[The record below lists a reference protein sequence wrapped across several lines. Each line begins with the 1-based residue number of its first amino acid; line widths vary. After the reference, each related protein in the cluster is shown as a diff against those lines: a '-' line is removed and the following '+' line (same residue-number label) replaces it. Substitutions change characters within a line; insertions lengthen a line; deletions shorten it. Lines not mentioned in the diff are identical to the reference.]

1 MSFWSMDVR
10 PSMCKSLQKAIR
22 FLSNWHW
29 RCTLPVLIFLYRNES
44 LFETY
49 TTCVVSPGWSTSLG
63 VPSESSKNKRNG
75 SGNLNMNTSLEL
87 LICNDVSFHFLIMS
101 LCFLFRLICEVKT
114 KQVVLLAHP
123 ISRANSDSER
133 NHGKKSDQIQVTTFT
148 VYVPPG
154 SSKVL
159 FLQTMLVEQ

>member
-1 MSFWSMDVR
+1 MQVASESHLVPLKLALKVHFAR
-10 PSMCKSLQKAIR
+10 PN
-22 FLSNWHW
+22 F
-29 RCTLPVLIFLYRNES
+29 FFRNES
-44 LFETY
+44 SFETF
-49 TTCVVSPGWSTSLG
+49 TMHVVSPGWSTSLG

-133 NHGKKSDQIQVTTFT
+133 NHSKKSNQIQVTTFT

-159 FLQTMLVEQ
+159 FLQTMLAEQ

>member
-1 MSFWSMDVR
+1 
-10 PSMCKSLQKAIR
+10 MCI
-22 FLSNWHW
+22 
-29 RCTLPVLIFLYRNES
+29 
-44 LFETY
+44 
-49 TTCVVSPGWSTSLG
+49 VSPGWSISLG
-63 VPSESSKNKRNG
+63 VPSESSENKRNG

-114 KQVVLLAHP
+114 KQVLLAHP
-123 ISRANSDSER
+123 ISRADSDSER
-133 NHGKKSDQIQVTTFT
+133 NRGKKSDQIQVATFT

-159 FLQTMLVEQ
+159 FLQTMLAEQ